1 MTVPSHARLSVLC
14 VTHDPRISALHDEAL
29 INYDRSFAETAFKA
43 LSAAN
48 KAGFDAYIL
57 DYWLPDMSGI
67 ALCKDIRRLDPRAP
81 IVFHSGVVQD
91 GYRARAIRAGAD
103 AFLAAPTQTAEL
115 LSQLGAL
122 LSLTTRQCGR
132 AKRSAERTVEE
143 ELRRWR
149 AHALEHST
157 EVSVAAVA
165 RAAHVKALK
174 AFIAQG
180 GTRANFERWW
190 AQIFDGARST
200 VSAEA
205 EVMRPSFLGR
215 LTS

>member
-1 MTVPSHARLSVLC
+1 MTVRQPRLSVLC

-29 INYDRSFAETAFKA
+29 TNYDRSFAETAFKA

-67 ALCKDIRRLDPRAP
+67 SLCKDIRRLDPRAP
-81 IVFHSGVVQD
+81 IVFHTGAAQD

-103 AFLAAPTQTAEL
+103 GFLAGPTQTAEL
-115 LSQLGAL
+115 LSQIGAL
-122 LSLTTRQCGR
+122 LSMTTRQCLR
-132 AKRSAERTVEE
+132 AKRYAERTVQD

-157 EVSVAAVA
+157 ELSVAAAA
-165 RAAHVKALK
+165 RAAHVKGLNE
-174 AFIAQG
+174 FIAHG

-190 AQIFDGARST
+190 AQIFDSARST

-205 EVMRPSFLGR
+205 KVTRLSLSGQ